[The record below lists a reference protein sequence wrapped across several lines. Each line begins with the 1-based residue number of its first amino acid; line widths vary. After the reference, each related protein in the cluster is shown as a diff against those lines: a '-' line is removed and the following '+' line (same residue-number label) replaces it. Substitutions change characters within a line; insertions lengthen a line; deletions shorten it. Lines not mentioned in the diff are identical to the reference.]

1 MPNKAL
7 LSKLNDFKNRRL
19 LVIGDFM
26 LDTYIYGTVDR
37 ISPEAP
43 VPVVA
48 VTGEE
53 SMPGGAGNVA
63 HSLVSLGAQAVIAGV
78 CGKDA
83 NGNKLR
89 QMLEDL
95 SIDTGGLVHETRRPT
110 TTKTRITGANQQMI
124 RIDREQSASLK
135 KETRQQLFERID
147 TILPACDGVVI
158 SDYAK
163 GVIDKALMEHVAA
176 SAGKHGKFLLV
187 DPKTSDFSQ
196 YPGTTMIKP
205 NKKEAIEASG
215 VKITDEAS
223 LYLAGANLLEK
234 SDSRYIVITCG
245 GDGMALFERGQSPK
259 VFPVTNPRR
268 VYDVSGAGDTVLATI
283 AAAMATGLKVDQSL
297 ELANIAGSIV
307 VGKPG
312 TAQVTLDEIIAELS
326 AKKC

>member
-1 MPNKAL
+1 MPRKTPP
-7 LSKLNDFKNRRL
+7 SKLNDISNRKL

-63 HSLVSLGAQAVIAGV
+63 HSLVSLGAKAVIAGV

-89 QMLEDL
+89 QMLEGL
-95 SIDTGGLVHETRRPT
+95 GIHTGGLVYEPRRPT

-124 RIDREQSASLK
+124 RIDREQSAPLK
-135 KETRQQLFERID
+135 EETKRHLYDRIE
-147 TILPACDGVVI
+147 TILPHCDGVVV

-176 SAGKHGKFLLV
+176 TARKHNKFLLV
-187 DPKTSDFSQ
+187 DPKTNDFSQ
-196 YPGTTMIKP
+196 YPGATMIKP
-205 NKKEAIEASG
+205 NKKEAVAAGG
-215 VKITDEAS
+215 VKITDETS
-223 LYLAGANLLEK
+223 LFKSGANLLAQ

-245 GDGMALFERGQSPK
+245 GDGMALFERDREPR

-268 VYDVSGAGDTVLATI
+268 VYDVSGAGDTVLAVI
-283 AAAMATGLKVDQSL
+283 AAAMATGLKVDEAL

-312 TAQVTLDEIIAELS
+312 TAQVTLAEIIAELAS
-326 AKKC
+326 GKC

>member
-1 MPNKAL
+1 MPSKDL
-7 LSKLNDFKNRRL
+7 LQKLHDFENRTL
-19 LVIGDFM
+19 LVVGDFM

-63 HSLVSLGAQAVIAGV
+63 HSLVSLGAKAILAGV

-89 QMLEDL
+89 QMLTEL
-95 SIDTGGLVHETRRPT
+95 GIDISGLVHEPRRPT

-124 RIDREQSASLK
+124 RIDRELSQPLK
-135 KETRQQLFERID
+135 AETRQELYIQIEAIV
-147 TILPACDGVVI
+147 PNCDGVVI

-163 GVIDKALMEHVAA
+163 GVIDKALMEHIATTA
-176 SAGKHGKFLLV
+176 QKYNKFLLV

-196 YPGTTMIKP
+196 YPGATMIKP

-215 VKITDEAS
+215 VKIVDEAS
-223 LYLAGANLLEK
+223 LLRAGQILLDN
-234 SDSRYIVITCG
+234 SDSECIVITCG
-245 GDGMALFERGQSPK
+245 GDGMALFERDQTPRI
-259 VFPVTNPRR
+259 FPVTNPRR

-283 AAAMATGLKVDQSL
+283 AAGMAAGIPLNQAL

-312 TAQVTLDEIIAELS
+312 TAQVSLAEIIAELNVS
-326 AKKC
+326 VC